1 MSNLKMPD
9 INNVLIAGNLTC
21 DPSFRKTTNGTPVAN
36 FFIASN
42 RKFKDNNGQWRENV
56 CYVGVVAWYK
66 LAESCYE
73 NLKKGSA
80 IIVDGEL
87 QSRSWRNDDGTSRN
101 VVEIKARRIQFLNHK
116 SFVKDESEL
125 EEDTAEKEYEIEP
138 IESDFNDE
146 DILTN
151 NQIEKETRQEDA
163 EDEISEFDFG
173 YKDFNL

>member
-1 MSNLKMPD
+1 MMSNLKMPD

-80 IIVDGEL
+80 VIVDGEL

-101 VVEIKARRIQFLNHK
+101 VVEVKARRIQFLNRK
-116 SFVKDESEL
+116 SSLKDENEF
-125 EEDTAEKEYEIEP
+125 EDDFAEKEYTFEPVDAEI
-138 IESDFNDE
+138 DVT
-146 DILTN
+146 ILPE
-151 NQIEKETRQEDA
+151 NQIIEGSQQEP
-163 EDEISEFDFG
+163 EEISEYDFG